1 MNTDLIYRKED
12 IEDVKKIANFYN
24 AYQVIK
30 FSDVK
35 EMTSKRKVFEKQL
48 QDLVN
53 IVLPSLVKISDN
65 MDPNTPIGLFL
76 ATLVQENFIK
86 EVKFIEVQLNLK
98 ELKKMSTLLDL
109 DKRLQ
114 VILKVLV

>member
-1 MNTDLIYRKED
+1 MNKDLIYRKED

-24 AYQVIK
+24 TYQVIK

-76 ATLVQENFIK
+76 TTLVQENFIK